1 VSSPTPSPASR
12 TEFCRARG
20 VAHELEFKRRARDA
34 GRITYHMHVGLTDWP
49 ATEAAVR
56 FVHDGLRARGHAI
69 ERFGLCLDRAMGLPP
84 EQREQARR
92 ETGPR
97 LQDGDWAKVAAL
109 PVQPHLGDHMI
120 GTPAGEENARAALA
134 AGITSIGN
142 LGQFFAFEPP
152 GGYDDAALTQ
162 ATVRALR
169 EMARTPGALV
179 HSYLDDGPAVQFSHY
194 GGYVGW
200 AALELYV
207 VEALLGARLAHSYGG
222 LIPDPDDR
230 AIVGFALDDLRG
242 RDSIGTMVYG
252 NTVDY
257 TADHTANERVLRGYL
272 TVDIGAQ
279 LHRPTGHAINPVPL
293 TEAERIPSAEEILE
307 VQLIAREVERE
318 ARRLPSH
325 WAPLEAQAARL
336 AADATAFRDRVLSRL
351 DDEGVEVRDPEQV
364 LLALRRTQP
373 AALDTGDGRPTW
385 KAGLVARE
393 SARIARA
400 APRFD
405 GTRVL
410 LAVLEVHDVIR
421 DALATA
427 LTRQGA
433 DVIVLAG
440 GVTPAEVAAAATQED
455 VDAVVVGSYNGGAL
469 SLARELRA
477 GFDGLTIFGGVL
489 NEDTGGEL
497 PVDARPGL
505 RELGI
510 VCLDDAAE
518 VGPVL
523 SRAAR
528 SGPRPGPRPTPA
540 SPPSRG
546 R

>member
-1 VSSPTPSPASR
+1 
-12 TEFCRARG
+12 
-20 VAHELEFKRRARDA
+20 
-34 GRITYHMHVGLTDWP
+34 MHVGLTDWP
-49 ATEAAVR
+49 ATAEAVR
-56 FVHDGLRARGHAI
+56 FVHDELAARGHTI

-84 EQREQARR
+84 EQRAQARR

-97 LQDGDWAKVAAL
+97 LEDHEWREVAAL

-120 GTPAGEENARAALA
+120 GTPAGEHNARAALA

-152 GGYDDAALTQ
+152 GGYDDVALAR
-162 ATVRALR
+162 ATANALR
-169 EMARTPGALV
+169 AMARTPGALV

-194 GGYVGW
+194 GGFVGW

-207 VEALLGARLAHSYGG
+207 VEELFGARLAHSYGG

-257 TADHTANERVLRGYL
+257 TADHAANERVLREYL

-293 TEAERIPSAEEILE
+293 TEAERIPSADEILE
-307 VQLIAREVERE
+307 VQLIAREVARE
-318 ARRLPSH
+318 ARRPPSH
-325 WAPLEAQAARL
+325 WRPLEAQGAQL
-336 AADATAFRDRVLSRL
+336 AADARAFRDRTLAQL
-351 DDEGVEVRDPEQV
+351 DVDVRDPEKV
-364 LLALRRTQP
+364 LLALRRIAP
-373 AALDTGDGRPTW
+373 ARLDAGDGRPTW
-385 KAGLVARE
+385 KAQVVARQA
-393 SARIARA
+393 ARIAA
-400 APRFD
+400 ATPRLD

-421 DALATA
+421 DALAKA
-427 LTRQGA
+427 LTAKGA
-433 DVIVLAG
+433 DVIVLHS
-440 GVTPAEVAAAATQED
+440 GVTPAQVAAAAVQED

-469 SLARELRA
+469 SLGRELRA
-477 GFDGLTIFGGVL
+477 GYDGPAIFGGVL
-489 NEDTGGEL
+489 NEDLGGAL

-510 VCLDDAAE
+510 VCLDDAAD
-518 VGPVL
+518 VGPAL

-528 SGPRPGPRPTPA
+528 SAPR
-540 SPPSRG
+540 
-546 R
+546 

>member
-1 VSSPTPSPASR
+1 VSSPTPSPAVR
-12 TEFCRARG
+12 TEFCRAAG
-20 VAHELEFKRRARDA
+20 VAHELEFKRQARDA
-34 GRITYHMHVGLTDWP
+34 GRVTFHMHVGLTDWP
-49 ATEAAVR
+49 ATARAVR
-56 FVHDGLRARGHAI
+56 YVHDELGERGHRI

-84 EQREQARR
+84 EQRARARR

-97 LQDGDWAKVAAL
+97 LEDDEWLEVAAL

-120 GTPAGEENARAALA
+120 GTPAGEGNARAALA

-152 GGYDDAALTQ
+152 GGYDDATLTA

-169 EMARTPGALV
+169 AMARTPGALV

-194 GGYVGW
+194 GGFVGW

-207 VEALLGARLAHSYGG
+207 VEELLGARLAHAYGG

-257 TADHTANERVLRGYL
+257 TRDHAHNERVLREYL

-293 TEAERIPSAEEILE
+293 TEAERIPSAPEILQ
-307 VQLIAREVERE
+307 VQLIAREVAGG
-318 ARRLPSH
+318 ARRPPAH
-325 WAPLEAQAARL
+325 WAPLEAQGARL
-336 AADATAFRDRVLSRL
+336 AEDARAFRDRTLRRL
-351 DDEGVEVRDPEQV
+351 ADEGVDTADAEQV
-364 LLALRRTQP
+364 LLALRRIAP
-373 AALDTGDGRPTW
+373 ATLDTGDGRPTW
-385 KAGLVARE
+385 KSQVV
-393 SARIARA
+393 SAQAERIAHKT
-400 APRFD
+400 PRLD

-421 DALATA
+421 DALAKA
-427 LTRQGA
+427 LTRAGA
-433 DVIVLAG
+433 DVVVLHS
-440 GVTPAEVAAAATQED
+440 GVTPAQVGAAATQED

-469 SLARELRA
+469 SLGRELRA
-477 GFDGLTIFGGVL
+477 AYGGLIVFGGVL
-489 NEDTGGEL
+489 NEDTGGAL
-497 PVDARPGL
+497 PADARPGL
-505 RELGI
+505 AELGI
-510 VCLDDAAE
+510 VCLDDAAD
-518 VGPVL
+518 VGALL

-528 SGPRPGPRPTPA
+528 CAPR
-540 SPPSRG
+540 
-546 R
+546 